1 MCYPDI
7 CSLVAVVVFECVS
20 ASKFQEP
27 TCQLSLEKV
36 SLALG
41 SAVFGR
47 ITTGSQKPQGF
58 LAYAVLFIYFIYF
71 FPLIQCTSFI
81 PEARA
86 VLDLVDQCPR
96 EIQKGK
102 FQVIA
107 IEGLDATGK

>member
-1 MCYPDI
+1 MHQ
-7 CSLVAVVVFECVS
+7 FNR
-20 ASKFQEP
+20 
-27 TCQLSLEKV
+27 EKV

-47 ITTGSQKPQGF
+47 IMTGLQKPQGF
-58 LAYAVLFIYFIYF
+58 LVYTVLFI
-71 FPLIQCTSFI
+71 FPPVQCTSFI